1 VNCFNFEL
9 SCASIIAIVSN
20 TGGLEYPKSYVLCYV
35 NGQHHHSASLTAT
48 LNHEGFLKLE
58 VAMARL
64 FRCKFVAPDNVAIE
78 ILVRGL
84 AAATP
89 PPHALLLRARLLQRP
104 LRGGRSAAPADKQS
118 MVSVW
123 CGIGV
128 PFGRCDSTAFTQ
140 ASRVLEQP
148 CKYQVNR

>member
-1 VNCFNFEL
+1 VNCFNFTL

-84 AAATP
+84 AATGTPAAVAAAAAAAAAVTP
-89 PPHALLLRARLLQRP
+89 PPLHCCSVHDCFGGLSSCGRLPQHRP
-104 LRGGRSAAPADKQS
+104 R
-118 MVSVW
+118 
-123 CGIGV
+123 
-128 PFGRCDSTAFTQ
+128 
-140 ASRVLEQP
+140 
-148 CKYQVNR
+148 